1 MVTEELRDYR
11 FYAQDMAHPSNWT
24 TEYIYNV
31 FKDNWF
37 MDDAKELAV
46 LGEKFARMSQHRPMT
61 EDNALL
67 EAWKTKLRQ
76 QRQEIL
82 TQFPAAYFP
91 EI

>member
-1 MVTEELRDYR
+1 
-11 FYAQDMAHPSNWT
+11 
-24 TEYIYNV
+24 
-31 FKDNWF
+31 